1 MKDIGVKEMF
11 RKIYQ
16 NNFCEEVDLSTS
28 GILGDMKE
36 IYKDDKMFLTIVEK
50 GSKKINEH
58 YKIPLPY

>member
-16 NNFCEEVDLSTS
+16 NNFCEEVDLSTT

-36 IYKDDKMFLTIVEK
+36 ISKMFLTIVEK
-50 GSKKINEH
+50 GTKKINEH

>member
-1 MKDIGVKEMF
+1 MF

-36 IYKDDKMFLTIVEK
+36 ISKDDKMFLTIVEK